1 MMIPLRALI
10 TKDLR
15 IFFADRRSVIMSFV
29 PPIVIASFFGYIF
42 GGLGGKA
49 ETSRIPV
56 LVVDQDASAIS
67 AAIFADLKTRDALD
81 VKASGIDEAR
91 LAVRKGTATVG
102 IVLPKDFGTDAGR
115 AFFTPAKKPQIDV
128 LYDPSHAAE
137 QTMVQGILT
146 GTVMQV
152 VSKEMFSGATGNS
165 MVKESLAN
173 IENSSGM
180 AAEDKKR
187 LRDLLQSVDRW
198 NQQSQAGQGNGQSG
212 FSGGLT
218 VPYEVRQEAVTAR
231 TGVQYN
237 GYAHSFGGMSVQ
249 FILFMGVDVGIGML
263 LMRQRGLWKR
273 LRAAPLSRSMLLGS
287 RAVSAAMIS
296 MLILTVA
303 FAFARVVFGV
313 RIEGSMAGFVGVCL
327 AFSLM
332 TAAFGLLIAA
342 LGKTPEAARG
352 ISIFVTLI
360 LVMLGGAWVPAF
372 IFPPWLQ
379 TVTMFVPTRWAMD
392 GLDGMTWR
400 GLGFASAIGPI
411 AGLLLSAAVF
421 GVLAAAKFTWDAEG

>member
-10 TKDLR
+10 RKDLR

-29 PPIVIASFFGYIF
+29 APIVIASFFGYIF

-49 ETSRIPV
+49 EISRIPV
-56 LVVDQDASAIS
+56 LVVDQDSSAIS
-67 AAIFADLKTRDALD
+67 AAIFADLKSRDALD

-102 IVLPKDFGTDAGR
+102 IVLPKNFGTDAGR

-180 AAEDKKR
+180 ATEDKKR

-198 NQQSQAGQGNGQSG
+198 NQQSQAGQVNGQSG